1 MSKKKKGSF
10 IVTLII
16 IGLIGFAGF
25 YVYQK
30 FFAGT
35 IHLQDKNYTFI
46 YIERNDT
53 FEDVINDINAE
64 NIIESL
70 ESFEWLA
77 KKMELDKN
85 IHPGKYRITNGM
97 NMRQIINLIKYN
109 KQEKIKLSYNYQIHN
124 LDEFVTYTD
133 EKLELSEYEL
143 EDYLSDEKK
152 LSEDF
157 KLDPENSFAL
167 ITPGS
172 YEVSW
177 AISCD
182 DLFAQ
187 LKDKYLKT
195 WNNSRKAQAKK
206 LGFSIPEIITI
217 ASIVQSESSIES
229 EQEKIAGVYINRLN
243 KGMLLQA
250 DPTLKFA
257 NKNFD
262 AKRILDNDKEINS
275 PYNTYRYKGLPPGP
289 ICLVNQ
295 QAIDATL
302 NYKKHSF
309 IFFCA
314 KPQLNGFS
322 DYSVNYE
329 QHRKFATA
337 YQRALDKKGINR

>member
-1 MSKKKKGSF
+1 MSKKKKGNF

-35 IHLQDKNYTFI
+35 IHLQNKNYTFI
-46 YIERNDT
+46 YIEHNDT
-53 FEDVINDINAE
+53 FDDVINDINAE
-64 NIIESL
+64 NIIENL

-133 EKLELSEYEL
+133 EKLELSENEL

>member
-1 MSKKKKGSF
+1 MSKKNKSSRLLYIVLLFGIGYALYYSYDRFIAGSIKLKNKK
-10 IVTLII
+10 
-16 IGLIGFAGF
+16 
-25 YVYQK
+25 
-30 FFAGT
+30 
-35 IHLQDKNYTFI
+35 YTFI

-77 KKMELDKN
+77 KKMDLDKN

-97 NMRQIINLIKYN
+97 TMRQIINLIKYN
-109 KQEKIKLSYNYQIHN
+109 KQEKIKLSYNSQIHN
-124 LDEFVTYTD
+124 LDEFISYTD
-133 EKLELSEYEL
+133 DKLEVSENEL
-143 EDYLSDEKK
+143 EDFLSDDKK
-152 LSEDF
+152 LRDDF
-157 KLDPENSFAL
+157 KLDPENAFGL
-167 ITPGS
+167 ISPGV

-182 DLFAQ
+182 DFFKL
-187 LKDKYLKT
+187 LKEKYSKT
-195 WNNSRKAQAKK
+195 WNNARKSQAKK
-206 LGFSIPEIITI
+206 LGFSISEILII

-229 EQEKIAGVYINRLN
+229 EQEKIAGVYINRLK

-257 NKNFD
+257 NKNFS
-262 AKRILDNDKEINS
+262 AQRILDNDKETNS

-302 NYKKHSF
+302 NYKKHRF

-322 DYSVNYE
+322 DYSSDYE
-329 QHRKFATA
+329 QHKKYANA